1 MSSTVYAT
9 RRRRPI
15 TARTASAPWRARL
28 LATQRDL
35 PAHAV
40 AVAIGLAGAC
50 ALGGVVVLGPLI
62 TTRTGCH
69 IVLVAAVAC
78 CGIAMVA
85 ALPVHTIAPHTPI
98 ARIPK
103 APPVGLAGSRRADR
117 DLAPPT
123 PPHAVV
129 YRARPLVKSAGSAR
143 SVAIPRHAA
152 GGAGRGAAAPPV
164 GTPPSTG
171 AAGDAR
177 RVAMEANPEGA
188 IMHAPSV
195 SVAAIRATLRA
206 VGSPVLDATY
216 ADRKDAAEY
225 IWDSGRVLGVD
236 PAVVM
241 SIFRHE
247 SLFGTRGMARQTL
260 SVGNIRPLAG
270 QPQLDGYRLYASWQ
284 QGIDDCYRLLR
295 SYVRDGA
302 TTMPQAIPVW
312 APPTDNNDDG
322 AYISSVMATMRDL
335 WQASER
341 AS

>member
-152 GGAGRGAAAPPV
+152 GGGLARPGRDLCRPQGRG
-164 GTPPSTG
+164 
-171 AAGDAR
+171 
-177 RVAMEANPEGA
+177 
-188 IMHAPSV
+188 
-195 SVAAIRATLRA
+195 
-206 VGSPVLDATY
+206 
-216 ADRKDAAEY
+216 
-225 IWDSGRVLGVD
+225 
-236 PAVVM
+236 
-241 SIFRHE
+241 
-247 SLFGTRGMARQTL
+247 
-260 SVGNIRPLAG
+260 
-270 QPQLDGYRLYASWQ
+270 
-284 QGIDDCYRLLR
+284 
-295 SYVRDGA
+295 
-302 TTMPQAIPVW
+302 
-312 APPTDNNDDG
+312 
-322 AYISSVMATMRDL
+322 
-335 WQASER
+335 
-341 AS
+341 